1 MANLKGDSRVF
12 GDLIVDEIVTSDIIN
27 SNSLLVNNNSGKLS
41 LEISNAGLVKLA
53 EFVGNIL
60 IGSGIDNEVDKLQV
74 NGTITHKGLSFSS
87 GTNIDQ
93 VVTITKTLT
102 LINDWQDT
110 GISSTD
116 LIRGSYIIQLY
127 ANDFGVGGSN
137 INEYYTGLMSWYDST
152 PNTSSL
158 LPSDEIPLHRSG
170 GSNGDA
176 GVYLRTYRTDS
187 DVVKLQIFSIHN
199 NTASSNYVFSFR
211 RII

>member
-1 MANLKGDSRVF
+1 MANLKDGSRVF
-12 GDLIVDEIVTSDIIN
+12 GDLIVDELITSDIIN
-27 SNSLLVNNNSGKLS
+27 SNSLFINNNSGKLS
-41 LEISNAGLVKLA
+41 LEISNAGLIKLA

-60 IGSGIDNEVDKLQV
+60 IGSSIDNEVDKLQI

-116 LIRGSYIIQLY
+116 LVRGSYIIQLY
-127 ANDFGVGGSN
+127 ANDISVGGSN
-137 INEYYTGLMSWYDST
+137 ANEYYTGLMSWYDSA

-158 LPSDEIPLHRSG
+158 LPSDEIQLHRSG
-170 GSNGDA
+170 GSDGDA
-176 GVYLRTYRTDS
+176 GVYLRTYRTNS
-187 DVVKLQIFSIHN
+187 DVVKLQIFSNHN
-199 NTASSNYVFSFR
+199 NTSSSNYVFSFR

>member
-1 MANLKGDSRVF
+1 MANLKDGSRVF
-12 GDLIVDEIVTSDIIN
+12 GDLIVDELITSDIVN
-27 SNSLLVNNNSGKLS
+27 SNSLFINNNSGKLS
-41 LEISNAGLVKLA
+41 LEISNAGLIKLA

-60 IGSGIDNEVDKLQV
+60 IGSSVDNEVDKLQI

-93 VVTITKTLT
+93 VITITKTLT

-116 LIRGSYIIQLY
+116 LVRGSYIIQLY

-158 LPSDEIPLHRSG
+158 LPSDEIQLHRSG
-170 GSNGDA
+170 GSDGDA
-176 GVYLRTYRTDS
+176 GVYLRTYRTNS
-187 DVVKLQIFSIHN
+187 EVVKLQIFSNHN
-199 NTASSNYVFSFR
+199 NTSSSNYVFSFR